1 MSLSFMK
8 TLLSWDALLAA
19 PAPRDHLV
27 QLYTSDRALIATV
40 SRFIEHGLA
49 EGEAVVAITTS
60 EHWTNLADQLAAGG
74 VDVAAMQAKRQLI
87 VRDAHDTLMSFM
99 VDGMPDRARMR
110 AAVMGALDPVRSAG
124 YAKVR
129 AFGEMV
135 DILNRRGNLAAAI
148 RLEELWNEL
157 LDAER
162 IALLCAYAVDPFDR
176 GEYEA
181 TLPSIGHV
189 HSHLMPVE
197 DCERLERAIDR
208 AFIDVFGIYGDTRML
223 RELFVRQLPDGPAMP
238 TAQGALFALR
248 NLDTRLADAVLERAA
263 THYRG
268 A

>member
-1 MSLSFMK
+1 MK
-8 TLLSWDALLAA
+8 TLSSWDALLAA
-19 PAPRDHLV
+19 PSPCDHLV
-27 QLYTSDRALIATV
+27 QLYTSDEALVSTV
-40 SRFIEHGLA
+40 VRFLKHGLR
-49 EGEAVVAITTS
+49 EGDGVVAITTAA
-60 EHWTNLADQLAAGG
+60 HWATIAERLAASGD
-74 VDVAAMQAKRQLI
+74 DVASLQARSQLI
-87 VRDAHDTLMSFM
+87 VRDAHDTLSGFM
-99 VDGMPDRARMR
+99 VDGMPDRRAMR
-110 AAVMGALDPVRSAG
+110 TAVLGALDTARRAG
-124 YAKVR
+124 YTTVR

-157 LDAER
+157 LADER

-176 GEYEA
+176 TEYKA

-197 DCERLERAIDR
+197 DSERLERAIDR
-208 AFIDVFGIYGDTRML
+208 AFIDVFGIYGDTRVL
-223 RELFVRQLPDGPAMP
+223 RDLFVRQLPDATAMP
-238 TAQGALFALR
+238 TAQGALFALH

>member
-1 MSLSFMK
+1 MK
-8 TLLSWDALLAA
+8 TLSSWEALLAA
-19 PAPRDHLV
+19 PAPCDHLV
-27 QLYTSDRALIATV
+27 QLYTSDEALVFTV
-40 SRFIEHGLA
+40 ARFIEHGLA
-49 EGEAVVAITTS
+49 GGEAVIAITTAA
-60 EHWTNLADQLAAGG
+60 HWTMIAERLATGGFDIAAL
-74 VDVAAMQAKRQLI
+74 QAKRQLI
-87 VRDAHDTLMSFM
+87 VRDAYDTLMGFM
-99 VDGMPDRARMR
+99 VDGMPDRIAMR
-110 AAVMGALDPVRSAG
+110 AAILGALDTARSAG
-124 YAKVR
+124 YSTVR

-176 GEYEA
+176 DEYKA

-197 DCERLERAIDR
+197 DCDRLEHAIDR
-208 AFIDVFGIYGDTRML
+208 AFVDVFGIYGDTRLL
-223 RELFVRQLPDGPAMP
+223 RELFVRQLPDATAMP
-238 TAQGALFALR
+238 TAQGALIALR
-248 NLDTRLADAVLERAA
+248 NLDSRLADAVLERAA

>member
-1 MSLSFMK
+1 MKVLS
-8 TLLSWDALLAA
+8 SWDALLAT
-19 PAPRDHLV
+19 PAPCDHLV
-27 QLYTSDRALIATV
+27 QLYTSDEALTSTV
-40 SRFIEHGLA
+40 VRFIEHGLA
-49 EGEAVVAITTS
+49 EGEGVIAITTAG
-60 EHWTNLADQLAAGG
+60 HWTAIAERLAANGA
-74 VDVAAMQAKRQLI
+74 DVAALNAKNQLI

-99 VDGMPDRARMR
+99 VDGMPDRTAMQT
-110 AAVMGALDPVRSAG
+110 ATKDALDTARSAG
-124 YAKVR
+124 FTTVR

-176 GEYEA
+176 AEYKV

-197 DCERLERAIDR
+197 DSDRLEHAIDR
-208 AFIDVFGIYGDTRML
+208 AFVDVFGIYGDTRLL
-223 RELFVRQLPDGPAMP
+223 RELFVRQLPDATAMP
-238 TAQGALFALR
+238 TSQAALFALR

-263 THYRG
+263 THYR
-268 A
+268 AA

>member
-1 MSLSFMK
+1 MK
-8 TLLSWDALLAA
+8 TLSSWDALLAA
-19 PAPRDHLV
+19 PAPCDHLV
-27 QLYTSDRALIATV
+27 QLYTSDEALVSTV
-40 SRFIEHGLA
+40 VRFIERGLT
-49 EGEAVVAITTS
+49 EGEGVIAITTAA
-60 EHWTNLADQLAAGG
+60 HWRMISQRLGG
-74 VDVAAMQAKRQLI
+74 SNVDVAAVQATRQL
-87 VRDAHDTLMSFM
+87 VVCDAYDTLTSFM
-99 VDGMPDRARMR
+99 AEGMPDRTRMR
-110 AAVMGALDPVRSAG
+110 TAVMSALDSVRGAG
-124 YAKVR
+124 YTRIR

-176 GEYEA
+176 AQYKA

-208 AFIDVFGIYGDTRML
+208 AFVDVFGIYGDTRLL
-223 RELFVRQLPDGPAMP
+223 RDLFVRQLPDATAMP

-263 THYRG
+263 THYR
-268 A
+268 AA